1 VADSVNTFYLLKDK
15 TSLDKKKVLVTN
27 DWLTG
32 HRALVILAASPAA
45 EVFTAQFS
53 SAVALPLGC
62 FPPPLVALSIRRAR
76 RCCLLLACWA
86 HHGCSVAEARSHR
99 RLRGSTLY
107 PRSRGGGLAF
117 SSSSCCAAAG
127 LGPITVAG
135 DPPTVVSAP
144 GRRIVAS
151 KYVDQNP
158 SIA

>member
-1 VADSVNTFYLLKDK
+1 
-15 TSLDKKKVLVTN
+15 LVTN

-62 FPPPLVALSIRRAR
+62 FPPPLVALSIRVRGGAVY
-76 RCCLLLACWA
+76 CSLAGPTMA
-86 HHGCSVAEARSHR
+86 VLSL
-99 RLRGSTLY
+99 RLGVTAGFAAPPY